1 MAERLRVGLVG
12 GGPWARRVHAP
23 VLASHPEFE
32 LTGVWTRRPAVA
44 AEIAAASGAI
54 AFDDFDTLVG
64 AVDVVALSVPPTVQ
78 PELAMAAAKAGRH
91 LILEKPIA
99 ASLDDA
105 RRLADAVGAAR
116 VASIV
121 VLTFRFAT
129 ETKEW
134 LAAVAAGG
142 SWSGGTARWLSGALL
157 DGLYAGSPW
166 RQDDGAILDI
176 GPHIFDLLD
185 AALGPIVEVSA
196 AKYTEPDLWQV
207 ISAHESGATSTAT
220 MSMRLPI
227 DPSVLEFDVYGAA
240 GRQVLASRQTPAE
253 ECFAALLVE
262 LAATIHAGV
271 TTHACDVHRG
281 LHLQWVID
289 EVRKRGADR

>member
-1 MAERLRVGLVG
+1 MTERLRVGLVG
-12 GGPWARRVHAP
+12 GGPWARRIHAP
-23 VLASHPEFE
+23 VLASHPEFA
-32 LTGVWTRRPAVA
+32 LTGVWTRRAAVA
-44 AEIAAASGAI
+44 AELAAANDTI
-54 AFDDFDTLVG
+54 AFDDFDALVD
-64 AVDVVALSVPPTVQ
+64 AVDVVALSVPPTAQ
-78 PELAMAAAKAGRH
+78 PELAVAAARAGRH

-105 RRLADAVGAAR
+105 RRLADAVGAAG

-121 VLTFRFAT
+121 VLTFRFAA
-129 ETKEW
+129 ETKAW
-134 LAAVAAGG
+134 LATVAAGG

-157 DGLYAGSPW
+157 DGMYAGSPW
-166 RQDDGAILDI
+166 RQEDGAILDI

-196 AKYTEPDLWQV
+196 AKYTEPDLWHV
-207 ISAHESGATSTAT
+207 ISAHDTGAVSTAT
-220 MSMRLPI
+220 LSMRLPI

-240 GRQVLASRQTPAE
+240 GREVLASRQTAAE
-253 ECFAALLVE
+253 QCFATLLEE
-262 LAATIHAGV
+262 LAAMIRAGA

-289 EVRKRGADR
+289 EVRKRSADR